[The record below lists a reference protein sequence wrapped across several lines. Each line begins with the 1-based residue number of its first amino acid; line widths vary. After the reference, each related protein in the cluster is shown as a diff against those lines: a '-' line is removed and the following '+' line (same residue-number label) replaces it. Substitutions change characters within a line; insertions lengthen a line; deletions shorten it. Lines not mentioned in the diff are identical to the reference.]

1 MMESERLPYNDC
13 ESGEGM
19 GMGMDLDPISARK
32 IIEIVGGQGNP
43 PEYGFQYFTSGL
55 DSYLG
60 TIDEDYLG
68 SFIKD
73 GGSAFKMV
81 IGVYGGGKTHFL
93 YCIREVAWNYNYIA
107 SYIVLSPEQT
117 PFYKL
122 EQVYKTLAANLIYPQ
137 TPEELLSGY
146 DRGIEAVIKAWYNRK
161 YQEMVAKLPD
171 DDSLVHRELAS
182 YVSALGPYESTSF
195 RNAVREAFLSLAERR
210 DDDFTLIIQWLEG
223 ENPPKNLLKN
233 QGVFEKIDKSTAFK
247 MIRSLVQ
254 WVRDLGYA
262 GIVVLMDEAEQT
274 PSMTTKQ
281 KAALLSNM
289 RELIDECGHSNF
301 RNAMWFYAV
310 PDENFLEGRT
320 QVYEALRQRLSAVFD
335 AEVNPTGV
343 KIYLEESSE
352 DPVELLSDIG
362 RKLSAIYEVAYNVKF
377 GTSALDE
384 TIADIAKAAYERKL
398 EIGYK
403 REFVKN
409 IIGALHRLRKTETEG

>member
-1 MMESERLPYNDC
+1 MELEHGIYC
-13 ESGEGM
+13 EGI
-19 GMGMDLDPISARK
+19 DPISARK

-43 PEYGFQYFTSGL
+43 PEYGFQYFTAGL
-55 DSYLG
+55 DNYLG

-68 SFIKD
+68 SFVKD

-93 YCIREVAWNYNYIA
+93 YCIREIAWNYDYIA

-122 EQVYKTLAANLIYPQ
+122 EQVYRTIASNLVYPQ

-146 DRGIEAVIKAWYNRK
+146 DRGLEAVIKAWYIRK
-161 YQEMVAKLPD
+161 YQELAGKLPD
-171 DDSLVHRELAS
+171 DLISQELNS
-182 YVSALGPYESTSF
+182 YASALGPYESTSF
-195 RNAVREAFLSLAERR
+195 RNAVKEAFLSLTERR
-210 DDDFTLIIQWLEG
+210 DDDFTLIIQWLKG
-223 ENPPKNLLKN
+223 ENPPKNLLKDFN
-233 QGVFEKIDKSTAFK
+233 IFEKVDKSTAFK

-254 WVRDLGYA
+254 WVRDIGYA

-281 KAALLSNM
+281 KASLLSNM
-289 RELIDECGHSNF
+289 RELIDECGHANF

-310 PDENFLEGRT
+310 PDDNFLEGRT
-320 QVYEALRQRLSAVFD
+320 QVYEALRQRLSSVFD
-335 AEVNPTGV
+335 AETNPTGV
-343 KIYLEESSE
+343 KIYLEETSA
-352 DPVELLSDIG
+352 DPIELLTDIG
-362 RKLSAIYEVAYNVKF
+362 DKLSAIYEVAYSVKF
-377 GTSALDE
+377 ETGTLDE
-384 TIADIAKAAYERKL
+384 TIADVAKAAYDRKL

-409 IIGALHRLRKTETEG
+409 VIVALHKLRKTGG

>member
-1 MMESERLPYNDC
+1 MELEHGIYC
-13 ESGEGM
+13 EGI
-19 GMGMDLDPISARK
+19 DPISARK

-43 PEYGFQYFTSGL
+43 PEYGFQYFTAGL
-55 DSYLG
+55 DNYLG

-68 SFIKD
+68 SFVKD

-93 YCIREVAWNYNYIA
+93 YCIREIAWNYDYIA

-122 EQVYKTLAANLIYPQ
+122 EQVYRTIASNLIYPQ

-146 DRGIEAVIKAWYNRK
+146 DRGLEAVIKAWYSRK
-161 YQEMVAKLPD
+161 YQETAGKLPD
-171 DDSLVHRELAS
+171 DLISQELNA
-182 YVSALGPYESTSF
+182 YASALGPYESTSF
-195 RNAVREAFLSLAERR
+195 KNAVKGAFLSLTERR
-210 DDDFTLIIQWLEG
+210 DDDFTLIIQWLKG
-223 ENPPKNLLKN
+223 ENPPKNLLKDFKI
-233 QGVFEKIDKSTAFK
+233 FEKIDKSTAFK
-247 MIRSLVQ
+247 MIRSLIQ
-254 WVRDLGYA
+254 WVRDIGYA

-289 RELIDECGHSNF
+289 RELIDECGHANF

-320 QVYEALRQRLSAVFD
+320 QVYEALRQRLSSVFD
-335 AEVNPTGV
+335 AETNPTGV
-343 KIYLEESSE
+343 KIYLEETSA
-352 DPVELLSDIG
+352 DPIELLADIG
-362 RKLSAIYEVAYNVKF
+362 RKLSAIYEVAYSVKF
-377 GTSALDE
+377 EKGILDE
-384 TIADIAKAAYERKL
+384 TIADVAKAAYERKL

-409 IIGALHRLRKTETEG
+409 VIEALHRLRKTGG

>member
-1 MMESERLPYNDC
+1 MQNGLYE
-13 ESGEGM
+13 EGI
-19 GMGMDLDPISARK
+19 DSISARK

-43 PEYGFQYFTSGL
+43 PEYGFQYFTAGL
-55 DSYLG
+55 DSYLK

-93 YCIREVAWNYNYIA
+93 YSIREVAWNYDYIA

-117 PFYKL
+117 PFHKL
-122 EQVYKTLAANLIYPQ
+122 EQVYKTIAANLIYPQ

-146 DRGIEAVIKAWYNRK
+146 DKGIEAVIKSWYNRK
-161 YQEMVAKLPD
+161 YQEMANKLSGD
-171 DDSLVHRELAS
+171 LISHELNA
-182 YVSALGPYESTSF
+182 YALALGPYESTSF
-195 RNAVREAFLSLAERR
+195 RNAVKEAFLSLAEKRN
-210 DDDFTLIIQWLEG
+210 DDFTLIIQWLKG

-233 QGVFEKIDKSTAFK
+233 FRIFERIDKSTAFK
-247 MIRSLVQ
+247 MIRSLIQ
-254 WVRDLGYA
+254 WVRDMDYA

-289 RELIDECGHSNF
+289 RELIDECGHANF

-320 QVYEALRQRLSAVFD
+320 QAYEALRQRLSSVFK
-335 AEVNPTGV
+335 AETNPTGV
-343 KIYLEESSE
+343 KIYLEEVSA
-352 DPVELLSDIG
+352 DPIELLADIG
-362 RKLSAIYEVAYNVKF
+362 RKLAMIYEVAYSTKF
-377 GTSALDE
+377 ETSALDE

-409 IIGALHRLRKTETEG
+409 LIKALHKLRKTGQ

>member
-1 MMESERLPYNDC
+1 MELEYGAHEDGIN
-13 ESGEGM
+13 
-19 GMGMDLDPISARK
+19 PISARK

-43 PEYGFQYFTSGL
+43 PEYGFQYFTAGL
-55 DSYLG
+55 DSYLE

-93 YCIREVAWNYNYIA
+93 YCVREVAWNYDYIA

-122 EQVYKTLAANLIYPQ
+122 EQVYKTIVSNLIYPQ

-161 YQEMVAKLPD
+161 YQEIAGKLPD
-171 DDSLVHRELAS
+171 DLARQELNNYA
-182 YVSALGPYESTSF
+182 SALGPYESTSF
-195 RNAVREAFLSLAERR
+195 KNAVKEAFLSLNERR
-210 DDDFTLIIQWLEG
+210 DDDFTLIIQWLNG
-223 ENPPKNLLKN
+223 ENPPRNLLKDLRI
-233 QGVFEKIDKSTAFK
+233 FERVDKSTAFK

-262 GIVVLMDEAEQT
+262 GVVILMDEAEQT

-289 RELIDECGHSNF
+289 RELIDECGHANF

-320 QVYEALRQRLSAVFD
+320 QVYEALRQRLSSVFD
-335 AEVNPTGV
+335 AEVNPTGI
-343 KIYLEESSE
+343 KIYLEETSE

-362 RKLSAIYEVAYNVKF
+362 RKLSAIYEVAYSVKF
-377 GTSALDE
+377 ETVALNE

-409 IIGALHRLRKTETEG
+409 IVVALHRLRKTGNEG

>member
-1 MMESERLPYNDC
+1 MELEDGLYC
-13 ESGEGM
+13 EGI
-19 GMGMDLDPISARK
+19 DHISARK

-43 PEYGFQYFTSGL
+43 PEYGFQYFTAGL
-55 DSYLG
+55 DNYLR

-68 SFIKD
+68 SFVKD

-93 YCIREVAWNYNYIA
+93 YCIREIAWNYDYIA

-122 EQVYKTLAANLIYPQ
+122 EQVYRTIASNLIYPQ

-146 DRGIEAVIKAWYNRK
+146 DRGIEAVIKAWYSRK
-161 YQEMVAKLPD
+161 YQEMAGKLPEEVI
-171 DDSLVHRELAS
+171 SQELNA
-182 YVSALGPYESTSF
+182 YASALGPYESTSF
-195 RNAVREAFLSLAERR
+195 RNAVKGAFLSLTERR

-223 ENPPKNLLKN
+223 ENPPKNLLKDFKI
-233 QGVFEKIDKSTAFK
+233 FEKIDKSTAFK

-254 WVRDLGYA
+254 WVRDIGYA

-289 RELIDECGHSNF
+289 RELIDECGHTNF

-320 QVYEALRQRLSAVFD
+320 QVYEALRQRLSSVFD
-335 AEVNPTGV
+335 AETNPTGV
-343 KIYLEESSE
+343 KIYLEETSA
-352 DPVELLSDIG
+352 DPIELLTDIG
-362 RKLSAIYEVAYNVKF
+362 RKLSTIYEVAYSVKF
-377 GTSALDE
+377 ETGALDE
-384 TIADIAKAAYERKL
+384 TIVDIAKAAYERKL

-409 IIGALHRLRKTETEG
+409 VIEALHRLRKTGR

>member
-1 MMESERLPYNDC
+1 MIMELERGRYY
-13 ESGEGM
+13 EGI
-19 GMGMDLDPISARK
+19 DPISARK

-43 PEYGFQYFTSGL
+43 PEYGFQYFTAGL
-55 DSYLG
+55 DNYLE

-68 SFIKD
+68 SFVKD

-93 YCIREVAWNYNYIA
+93 YCIREIAWNYDYIA

-122 EQVYKTLAANLIYPQ
+122 EQVYRTIASNLIYPQ

-146 DRGIEAVIKAWYNRK
+146 DRGIEAVIKAWYSRK
-161 YQEMVAKLPD
+161 YQEMAGKLPD
-171 DDSLVHRELAS
+171 DLVSQELNA

-195 RNAVREAFLSLAERR
+195 RNAVKEAFLSLTERR

-223 ENPPKNLLKN
+223 ENPPKNLLKDFKI
-233 QGVFEKIDKSTAFK
+233 FEKIDKSTAFK

-254 WVRDLGYA
+254 WVRDIGYA

-289 RELIDECGHSNF
+289 RELIDECGHANF

-320 QVYEALRQRLSAVFD
+320 QVYEALRQRLSSVFD
-335 AEVNPTGV
+335 AETNPTGV
-343 KIYLEESSE
+343 KIYLEETSA
-352 DPVELLSDIG
+352 DPIELLTDIG
-362 RKLSAIYEVAYNVKF
+362 DKLSAIYEVAYSVRF
-377 GTSALDE
+377 ETGALEEAIVDV
-384 TIADIAKAAYERKL
+384 AKAAYDRKL

-409 IIGALHRLRKTETEG
+409 IIVALHRLRKTGG

>member
-1 MMESERLPYNDC
+1 MELEYGIQ
-13 ESGEGM
+13 EEGI
-19 GMGMDLDPISARK
+19 DPISARK

-43 PEYGFQYFTSGL
+43 PEYGFQYFTAGL
-55 DSYLG
+55 DSYLE

-93 YCIREVAWNYNYIA
+93 YCIREVAWNHDYIA

-122 EQVYKTLAANLIYPQ
+122 EQVYKTIVSNLIYPQ

-161 YQEMVAKLPD
+161 YHEMARKLPGGD
-171 DDSLVHRELAS
+171 DELTRQELNNYA
-182 YVSALGPYESTSF
+182 SALGPYESTSF
-195 RNAVREAFLSLAERR
+195 KNAVKEAFLSLTERR
-210 DDDFTLIIQWLEG
+210 DDDFTLIIQWLNG
-223 ENPPKNLLKN
+223 ENPPRNLLKDLRI
-233 QGVFEKIDKSTAFK
+233 FEKIDKSTAFK

-254 WVRDLGYA
+254 WVRDISYA
-262 GIVVLMDEAEQT
+262 GIVILMDEAEQT

-289 RELIDECGHSNF
+289 RELIDECGHANF

-320 QVYEALRQRLSAVFD
+320 QVYEALRQRLSSVFD
-335 AEVNPTGV
+335 AATNPTGI
-343 KIYLEESSE
+343 KIYLEETSE

-362 RKLSAIYEVAYNVKF
+362 RKLSAIYEVAYSVKF
-377 GTSALDE
+377 ETGTLDE
-384 TIADIAKAAYERKL
+384 TIANIAKAAYERKL

-409 IIGALHRLRKTETEG
+409 IIEALHRLRKTGNEG

>member
-1 MMESERLPYNDC
+1 MMESECLPYTDC
-13 ESGEGM
+13 EGGEGM
-19 GMGMDLDPISARK
+19 GIDLDPISARK

-81 IGVYGGGKTHFL
+81 VGVYGGGKTHFL

-122 EQVYKTLAANLIYPQ
+122 EQVYKTIAANLIYPQ

-161 YQEMVAKLPD
+161 YQEMVAKLPEEII
-171 DDSLVHRELAS
+171 SQELNA

-362 RKLSAIYEVAYNVKF
+362 RKLSAIYEVAYSVKF
-377 GTSALDE
+377 ETSALDAV
-384 TIADIAKAAYERKL
+384 IADIAKAAYERKL

-409 IIGALHRLRKTETEG
+409 IIGALHRLRKTETVE

>member
-1 MMESERLPYNDC
+1 MELEYGIQ
-13 ESGEGM
+13 EEGI
-19 GMGMDLDPISARK
+19 DPISARK

-43 PEYGFQYFTSGL
+43 PEYGFQYFTAGL
-55 DSYLG
+55 DSYLE

-93 YCIREVAWNYNYIA
+93 YCIREVAWNHDYIA

-122 EQVYKTLAANLIYPQ
+122 EQVYKTIVSNLIYRQ

-161 YQEMVAKLPD
+161 YHEMARKLPGGD
-171 DDSLVHRELAS
+171 DELTRQELNNYA
-182 YVSALGPYESTSF
+182 SALGPYESTSF
-195 RNAVREAFLSLAERR
+195 KNAVKEAFLSLTERR
-210 DDDFTLIIQWLEG
+210 DDDFTLIIQWLNG
-223 ENPPKNLLKN
+223 ENPPRNLLKDLRI
-233 QGVFEKIDKSTAFK
+233 FEKIDKSTAFK

-254 WVRDLGYA
+254 WVRDISYA
-262 GIVVLMDEAEQT
+262 GIVILMDEAEQT

-289 RELIDECGHSNF
+289 RELIDECGHANF

-320 QVYEALRQRLSAVFD
+320 QVYEALRQRLSSVFD
-335 AEVNPTGV
+335 AATNPTGI
-343 KIYLEESSE
+343 KIYLEETSE

-362 RKLSAIYEVAYNVKF
+362 RKLSAIYEIAYSVKF
-377 GTSALDE
+377 ETGALDE

-409 IIGALHRLRKTETEG
+409 IIEALHKLRKTGNEG

>member
-1 MMESERLPYNDC
+1 MELEYGLYC
-13 ESGEGM
+13 EGIA
-19 GMGMDLDPISARK
+19 PISARK

-43 PEYGFQYFTSGL
+43 PEYGFQYFTAGL
-55 DSYLG
+55 DNYLG

-68 SFIKD
+68 SFVKD

-93 YCIREVAWNYNYIA
+93 YCIREIAWNYDYIA

-122 EQVYKTLAANLIYPQ
+122 EQVYRTIASNLIYPQ

-146 DRGIEAVIKAWYNRK
+146 DRGLEAVIKVWYSRK
-161 YQEMVAKLPD
+161 YQEMAGKLPD
-171 DDSLVHRELAS
+171 DLISQELNA
-182 YVSALGPYESTSF
+182 YASALGPYESTSF
-195 RNAVREAFLSLAERR
+195 RNAVKWAFLSLTERR
-210 DDDFTLIIQWLEG
+210 DDDFTLIIQWLKG
-223 ENPPKNLLKN
+223 ENPPKNLLKDFKI
-233 QGVFEKIDKSTAFK
+233 FEKIDKSTAFK
-247 MIRSLVQ
+247 MIRSLIQ
-254 WVRDLGYA
+254 WVRDIGYA

-289 RELIDECGHSNF
+289 RELIDECGHANF

-320 QVYEALRQRLSAVFD
+320 QVYEALRQRLSSVFD
-335 AEVNPTGV
+335 AETNPTGV
-343 KIYLEESSE
+343 KIYLEETSA
-352 DPVELLSDIG
+352 DPIELLADIG
-362 RKLSAIYEVAYNVKF
+362 RKLSAIYEVAYSVKF
-377 GTSALDE
+377 ETGALDE
-384 TIADIAKAAYERKL
+384 TIADVAKAAYERKL

-409 IIGALHRLRKTETEG
+409 VIEALHRLRKTRG

>member
-1 MMESERLPYNDC
+1 MELEYGLH
-13 ESGEGM
+13 EKGI
-19 GMGMDLDPISARK
+19 DPISARK

-43 PEYGFQYFTSGL
+43 PEYGFQYFTAGL
-55 DSYLG
+55 DNYLG

-68 SFIKD
+68 SFVKD

-93 YCIREVAWNYNYIA
+93 YCIREIAWNYDYIA

-122 EQVYKTLAANLIYPQ
+122 EQVYRTIASNLIYPQ

-146 DRGIEAVIKAWYNRK
+146 DRGIEAVIKAWYSRK
-161 YQEMVAKLPD
+161 YQEMAGKLPD
-171 DDSLVHRELAS
+171 DLISQELNA

-195 RNAVREAFLSLAERR
+195 RNAVKEAFLSLTERR
-210 DDDFTLIIQWLEG
+210 DGDFTLIIQWLKG
-223 ENPPKNLLKN
+223 ENPPKNLLKDFKI
-233 QGVFEKIDKSTAFK
+233 FEKIDKSTAFK

-254 WVRDLGYA
+254 WVRDIGYA

-289 RELIDECGHSNF
+289 RELIDECGHANF

-320 QVYEALRQRLSAVFD
+320 QVYEALRQRLSSVFD
-335 AEVNPTGV
+335 AETNPTGV
-343 KIYLEESSE
+343 KIYLEETSA
-352 DPVELLSDIG
+352 DPMELLADIG
-362 RKLSAIYEVAYNVKF
+362 DKLSAIYEVAYSVTF
-377 GTSALDE
+377 ETGALDGM
-384 TIADIAKAAYERKL
+384 IADVAKAAYDRKL

-409 IIGALHRLRKTETEG
+409 IIVALHRLRKTGG

>member
-1 MMESERLPYNDC
+1 MELEYGLC
-13 ESGEGM
+13 EEGI
-19 GMGMDLDPISARK
+19 DPISARK

-43 PEYGFQYFTSGL
+43 PEYGFQYFTAGL
-55 DSYLG
+55 DSYLE

-93 YCIREVAWNYNYIA
+93 YCIREVAWNHDYIA

-122 EQVYKTLAANLIYPQ
+122 EQVYKTIVSNLIYPQ

-161 YQEMVAKLPD
+161 YHEMARKLPGGD
-171 DDSLVHRELAS
+171 DELTRQELNNYA
-182 YVSALGPYESTSF
+182 SALGPYESTSF
-195 RNAVREAFLSLAERR
+195 KNAVKEAFLSLTERR
-210 DDDFTLIIQWLEG
+210 DDDFTLIIQWLNG
-223 ENPPKNLLKN
+223 ENPPRNLLKDLRI
-233 QGVFEKIDKSTAFK
+233 FEKIDKSTAFK

-254 WVRDLGYA
+254 WVRDISYA
-262 GIVVLMDEAEQT
+262 GIVILMDEAEQT

-289 RELIDECGHSNF
+289 RELIDECGHANF

-320 QVYEALRQRLSAVFD
+320 QVYEALRQRLSSVFD
-335 AEVNPTGV
+335 ATTNPTGV
-343 KIYLEESSE
+343 KIYLEEVSE
-352 DPVELLSDIG
+352 DPIELLADIG
-362 RKLSAIYEVAYNVKF
+362 RKLSAIYEVAYSVKF
-377 GTSALDE
+377 ETSALDE
-384 TIADIAKAAYERKL
+384 TIADIAKAAYDRKL

-409 IIGALHRLRKTETEG
+409 IIEALHRLRKAGNEG

>member
-1 MMESERLPYNDC
+1 MEPEYGLYER
-13 ESGEGM
+13 EGVRDYE
-19 GMGMDLDPISARK
+19 GIDLNPTSARK

-43 PEYGFQYFTSGL
+43 PEYGFQYFTAGL
-55 DSYLG
+55 DSHLR

-93 YCIREVAWNYNYIA
+93 YCIRELAWDYDYIT
-107 SYIVLSPEQT
+107 SYITLSPEET

-122 EQVYKTLAANLIYPQ
+122 EHVYRTIASNLIYPQ

-146 DRGIEAVIKAWYNRK
+146 DRGIEAVIKAWYSRK
-161 YQEMVAKLPD
+161 YQEMAGKLPD
-171 DDSLVHRELAS
+171 GDDELMHRELAA
-182 YVSALGPYESTSF
+182 YASALGPYESTSF
-195 RNAVREAFLSLAERR
+195 RNAVKAAFLSLVERR
-210 DDDFTLIIQWLEG
+210 DDDFTLIIQWLKG
-223 ENPPKNLLKN
+223 ENPPKNLLKDHR
-233 QGVFEKIDKSTAFK
+233 VFEKIDKSTAFK
-247 MIRSLVQ
+247 MIRSLVR

-262 GIVVLMDEAEQT
+262 GVVILMDEAEQT

-281 KAALLSNM
+281 KSSLLSNM
-289 RELIDECGHSNF
+289 RELIDECGHANF

-320 QVYEALRQRLSAVFD
+320 QVYEALRQRLSSVFD
-335 AEVNPTGV
+335 ATTNPTGV
-343 KIYLEESSE
+343 KIYLEESSA

-362 RKLSAIYEVAYNVKF
+362 RKLSAIYEVAYGVTF
-377 GTSALDE
+377 ETVELDE
-384 TIADIAKAAYERKL
+384 TISDVANAAYERKL

-409 IIGALHRLRKTETEG
+409 IIIALHRLRKTGTAG

>member
-1 MMESERLPYNDC
+1 MELERGRYY
-13 ESGEGM
+13 EGI
-19 GMGMDLDPISARK
+19 DPISARK

-43 PEYGFQYFTSGL
+43 PEYGFQYFTAGL
-55 DSYLG
+55 DNYLE

-68 SFIKD
+68 SFVKD

-93 YCIREVAWNYNYIA
+93 YCIREIAWNYDYIA

-122 EQVYKTLAANLIYPQ
+122 EQVYRTIASNLIYPQ

-146 DRGIEAVIKAWYNRK
+146 DRGIEAVIKAWYSRK
-161 YQEMVAKLPD
+161 YQEMAGKLPD
-171 DDSLVHRELAS
+171 DLVSQELNA

-195 RNAVREAFLSLAERR
+195 RNAVKEAFLSLTERR

-223 ENPPKNLLKN
+223 ENPPKNLLKDFKI
-233 QGVFEKIDKSTAFK
+233 FEKIDKSTAFK

-254 WVRDLGYA
+254 WVRDIGYA

-289 RELIDECGHSNF
+289 RELIDECGHANF

-320 QVYEALRQRLSAVFD
+320 QVYEALRQRLSSVFD
-335 AEVNPTGV
+335 AETNPTGV
-343 KIYLEESSE
+343 KIYLEETSA
-352 DPVELLSDIG
+352 DPIELLTDIG
-362 RKLSAIYEVAYNVKF
+362 DKLSAIYEVAYSVRF
-377 GTSALDE
+377 ETGALEEAIVDV
-384 TIADIAKAAYERKL
+384 AKAAYDRKL

-409 IIGALHRLRKTETEG
+409 IIVALHRLRKTGG

>member
-1 MMESERLPYNDC
+1 MVLEYGHYCDEIDH
-13 ESGEGM
+13 
-19 GMGMDLDPISARK
+19 ISARK

-43 PEYGFQYFTSGL
+43 PEYGFQYFTAGL
-55 DSYLG
+55 DNYLG

-68 SFIKD
+68 SFVKD

-93 YCIREVAWNYNYIA
+93 YCIREIAWNYDYIA
-107 SYIVLSPEQT
+107 SYIVLSPEHT

-122 EQVYKTLAANLIYPQ
+122 EQVYRTIASNLIYPQ

-146 DRGIEAVIKAWYNRK
+146 DRGIEAVIKAWYSRK
-161 YQEMVAKLPD
+161 YQEMAGKLPD
-171 DDSLVHRELAS
+171 DLIAQELNA
-182 YVSALGPYESTSF
+182 YASALGPYESMSF
-195 RNAVREAFLSLAERR
+195 KNAVKEAFLSLTERR

-223 ENPPKNLLKN
+223 ENPPKNLLKDFKI
-233 QGVFEKIDKSTAFK
+233 FEKIDKSTAFK

-254 WVRDLGYA
+254 WVRDIGYA

-281 KAALLSNM
+281 KAALLSNI
-289 RELIDECGHSNF
+289 RELIDECGHANF

-320 QVYEALRQRLSAVFD
+320 QVYEALRQRLSSVFD
-335 AEVNPTGV
+335 AETNPTGV
-343 KIYLEESSE
+343 KIYLEETSA
-352 DPVELLSDIG
+352 DPIELLMDIG
-362 RKLSAIYEVAYNVKF
+362 RKLSAIYEIAYSVKF
-377 GTSALDE
+377 ETGELDE
-384 TIADIAKAAYERKL
+384 VIAEVARAAYDRKL

-409 IIGALHRLRKTETEG
+409 VIVALHRLRKTGNEG

>member
-1 MMESERLPYNDC
+1 MELEYGLH
-13 ESGEGM
+13 EKGI
-19 GMGMDLDPISARK
+19 DPISARK

-43 PEYGFQYFTSGL
+43 PEYGFQYFTAGL
-55 DSYLG
+55 DNYLG

-68 SFIKD
+68 SFVKD

-93 YCIREVAWNYNYIA
+93 YCIREIAWNYDYIA

-122 EQVYKTLAANLIYPQ
+122 EQVYRTIASNLIYPQ

-146 DRGIEAVIKAWYNRK
+146 DRGIEAVIKAWYSRK
-161 YQEMVAKLPD
+161 YQEMAGKLPD
-171 DDSLVHRELAS
+171 ELIAQELNA

-195 RNAVREAFLSLAERR
+195 RNAVKEAFLSLTERR
-210 DDDFTLIIQWLEG
+210 DDDFTLIIQWLKG
-223 ENPPKNLLKN
+223 ENPPKNLLKDFKI
-233 QGVFEKIDKSTAFK
+233 FEKIDKSTAFK

-254 WVRDLGYA
+254 WVRDIGYA

-289 RELIDECGHSNF
+289 RELIDECGHANF

-320 QVYEALRQRLSAVFD
+320 QVYEALRQRLSSVFD
-335 AEVNPTGV
+335 AETNPTGV
-343 KIYLEESSE
+343 KIYLEETSA
-352 DPVELLSDIG
+352 DPIELLTDIG
-362 RKLSAIYEVAYNVKF
+362 DKLSAIYEVAYSVTF
-377 GTSALDE
+377 ETGALDGM
-384 TIADIAKAAYERKL
+384 IADVAKAAYDRKL

-409 IIGALHRLRKTETEG
+409 IIVALHRLRKTGG

>member
-1 MMESERLPYNDC
+1 MELEYGLYCD
-13 ESGEGM
+13 GI
-19 GMGMDLDPISARK
+19 DQISARK

-43 PEYGFQYFTSGL
+43 PEYGFQYFTAGL
-55 DSYLG
+55 DNYLG

-68 SFIKD
+68 SFVKD

-93 YCIREVAWNYNYIA
+93 YCVREIAWNYGYIA
-107 SYIVLSPEQT
+107 SYIVLSPEHT

-122 EQVYKTLAANLIYPQ
+122 EQVYRTIASNLIYPQ

-146 DRGIEAVIKAWYNRK
+146 DRGIEAVIKAWYSRK
-161 YQEMVAKLPD
+161 YQEMAGKLPD
-171 DDSLVHRELAS
+171 DLLAQELNA
-182 YVSALGPYESTSF
+182 YASALGPYESMSF
-195 RNAVREAFLSLAERR
+195 KNAVKEAFLSLTERR

-223 ENPPKNLLKN
+223 ENPPKNLLKDFKI
-233 QGVFEKIDKSTAFK
+233 FEKIDKSTAFK

-254 WVRDLGYA
+254 WVRDIGYA

-281 KAALLSNM
+281 KAALLSNI
-289 RELIDECGHSNF
+289 RELIDECGHTNF

-320 QVYEALRQRLSAVFD
+320 QVYEALRQRLSSVFD
-335 AEVNPTGV
+335 AETNPTGV
-343 KIYLEESSE
+343 KIYLEETSA
-352 DPVELLSDIG
+352 DPIELLMDIG
-362 RKLSAIYEVAYNVKF
+362 RKLSAIYEIAYSVKF
-377 GTSALDE
+377 ETGELDE
-384 TIADIAKAAYERKL
+384 AIANVARAAYDRKL

-409 IIGALHRLRKTETEG
+409 VIVVLHGLRKAGNEG

>member
-1 MMESERLPYNDC
+1 VIMELEHGIYC
-13 ESGEGM
+13 EGI
-19 GMGMDLDPISARK
+19 DPISARK

-43 PEYGFQYFTSGL
+43 PEYGFQYFTAGL
-55 DSYLG
+55 DNYLG

-68 SFIKD
+68 SFVKD

-93 YCIREVAWNYNYIA
+93 YCIREIAWNYDYIA

-122 EQVYKTLAANLIYPQ
+122 EQVYRTIASNLIYPQ

-146 DRGIEAVIKAWYNRK
+146 DRGIEAVIKAWYSRK
-161 YQEMVAKLPD
+161 YQELAGKLPD
-171 DDSLVHRELAS
+171 DLISQELNS
-182 YVSALGPYESTSF
+182 YASALGPYESTSF
-195 RNAVREAFLSLAERR
+195 RNAVKEAFLSLTERR
-210 DDDFTLIIQWLEG
+210 DDDFTLIIQWLKG
-223 ENPPKNLLKN
+223 ENPPKNLLKDFN
-233 QGVFEKIDKSTAFK
+233 IFEKVDKSTAFK

-254 WVRDLGYA
+254 WVRDIGYA

-281 KAALLSNM
+281 KASLLSNM
-289 RELIDECGHSNF
+289 RELIDECGHANF

-320 QVYEALRQRLSAVFD
+320 QVYEALRQRLSSVFD
-335 AEVNPTGV
+335 AETNPTGV
-343 KIYLEESSE
+343 KIYLEETSA
-352 DPVELLSDIG
+352 DPIELLTDIG
-362 RKLSAIYEVAYNVKF
+362 DKLSAIYEVAYSVKF
-377 GTSALDE
+377 ETGALDE
-384 TIADIAKAAYERKL
+384 TIADVAKAAYDRKL

-409 IIGALHRLRKTETEG
+409 VIVALHKLRKTGG

>member
-1 MMESERLPYNDC
+1 MMESECLPYNDC
-13 ESGEGM
+13 EGGE

-289 RELIDECGHSNF
+289 RELIDECGHANF

>member
-1 MMESERLPYNDC
+1 MELEYGIQ
-13 ESGEGM
+13 EEGI
-19 GMGMDLDPISARK
+19 DPISARK

-43 PEYGFQYFTSGL
+43 PEYGFQYFTAGL
-55 DSYLG
+55 DSYLE

-93 YCIREVAWNYNYIA
+93 YCIREVAWNHDYIA

-122 EQVYKTLAANLIYPQ
+122 EQVYKTIVSNLIYPQ

-161 YQEMVAKLPD
+161 YHEMARKLPGGD
-171 DDSLVHRELAS
+171 DELTRQELNNYA
-182 YVSALGPYESTSF
+182 SALGPYESTSF
-195 RNAVREAFLSLAERR
+195 KNAVKEAFLSLTERR
-210 DDDFTLIIQWLEG
+210 DDDFTLIIQWLNG
-223 ENPPKNLLKN
+223 ENPPRNLLKDLRI
-233 QGVFEKIDKSTAFK
+233 FEKIDKSTAFK

-254 WVRDLGYA
+254 WVRDISYA
-262 GIVVLMDEAEQT
+262 GIVILMDEAEQT

-281 KAALLSNM
+281 KASLLSNM
-289 RELIDECGHSNF
+289 RELIDECGHANF

-320 QVYEALRQRLSAVFD
+320 QVYEALRQRLSSVFD
-335 AEVNPTGV
+335 AATNPTGV
-343 KIYLEESSE
+343 KIYLEETSA
-352 DPVELLSDIG
+352 DPIELLSDIG
-362 RKLSAIYEVAYNVKF
+362 KKLSAIYEVAYSVKF
-377 GTSALDE
+377 ETGALDGM
-384 TIADIAKAAYERKL
+384 IADIAKAAYERKL

-409 IIGALHRLRKTETEG
+409 VIEALHRLRKTGNAG

>member
-1 MMESERLPYNDC
+1 MELEYGLY
-13 ESGEGM
+13 EEGEEGI
-19 GMGMDLDPISARK
+19 DLISARK

-43 PEYGFQYFTSGL
+43 PEYGFQYFTAGL

-93 YCIREVAWNYNYIA
+93 YCIREIAWNYDYIA

-122 EQVYKTLAANLIYPQ
+122 EQVYRTIVSNLIYPQ

-161 YQEMVAKLPD
+161 YQEMAGKLPD
-171 DDSLVHRELAS
+171 DLARQELNTYA
-182 YVSALGPYESTSF
+182 SALGPYESTSF
-195 RNAVREAFLSLAERR
+195 KNAVKEAFLSLAERR

-223 ENPPKNLLKN
+223 ENPPRNLLRDLRI
-233 QGVFEKIDKSTAFK
+233 FERVDKSTAFK

-254 WVRDLGYA
+254 WVRDIGYA

-289 RELIDECGHSNF
+289 REFIDECGHTNF

-320 QVYEALRQRLSAVFD
+320 QVYEALRQRLSSVFD
-335 AEVNPTGV
+335 ATTNPTGV
-343 KIYLEESSE
+343 KIYLEETSE
-352 DPVELLSDIG
+352 DPLKLLADIG
-362 RKLSAIYEVAYNVKF
+362 RKLSAIYEVAYSVKF
-377 GTSALDE
+377 ETSALDE
-384 TIADIAKAAYERKL
+384 TIADIAKAAYDRKL

-409 IIGALHRLRKTETEG
+409 IIEALHRLRKTGNEG

>member
-1 MMESERLPYNDC
+1 MELEHGIYC
-13 ESGEGM
+13 EGI
-19 GMGMDLDPISARK
+19 DPISARK

-43 PEYGFQYFTSGL
+43 PEYGFQYFTAGL
-55 DSYLG
+55 DNYLG

-68 SFIKD
+68 SFVKD

-93 YCIREVAWNYNYIA
+93 YCIREIAWNYDYIA

-122 EQVYKTLAANLIYPQ
+122 EQVYRTIASNLIYPQ

-146 DRGIEAVIKAWYNRK
+146 DRGIEAVIKAWYSRK
-161 YQEMVAKLPD
+161 YQELAGKLPD
-171 DDSLVHRELAS
+171 DLISQELNS
-182 YVSALGPYESTSF
+182 YASALGPYESTSF
-195 RNAVREAFLSLAERR
+195 RNAVKEAFLSLTERR
-210 DDDFTLIIQWLEG
+210 DDDFTLIIQWLKG
-223 ENPPKNLLKN
+223 ENPPKNLLKDFN
-233 QGVFEKIDKSTAFK
+233 IFEKVDKSTAFK

-254 WVRDLGYA
+254 WVRDIGYA

-281 KAALLSNM
+281 KASLLSNM
-289 RELIDECGHSNF
+289 RELIDECGHANF

-320 QVYEALRQRLSAVFD
+320 QVYEALRQRLSSVFD
-335 AEVNPTGV
+335 AETNPTGV
-343 KIYLEESSE
+343 KIYLEETSA
-352 DPVELLSDIG
+352 DPIELLTDIG
-362 RKLSAIYEVAYNVKF
+362 DKLSAIYEVAYSVKF
-377 GTSALDE
+377 ETGALDE
-384 TIADIAKAAYERKL
+384 TIADVAKAAYDRKL

-409 IIGALHRLRKTETEG
+409 VIVALHKLRKTGG

>member
-1 MMESERLPYNDC
+1 MELEYGLYC
-13 ESGEGM
+13 EGIA
-19 GMGMDLDPISARK
+19 PISARK

-43 PEYGFQYFTSGL
+43 PEYGFQYFTAGL
-55 DSYLG
+55 DNYLG

-68 SFIKD
+68 SFVKD

-93 YCIREVAWNYNYIA
+93 YCIREIAWNYDYIA

-122 EQVYKTLAANLIYPQ
+122 EQVYRTIASNLIYPQ

-146 DRGIEAVIKAWYNRK
+146 DRGLEAVIKVWYSRK
-161 YQEMVAKLPD
+161 YQEMAGKLPD
-171 DDSLVHRELAS
+171 DLISQELNA
-182 YVSALGPYESTSF
+182 YASALGPYESTSF
-195 RNAVREAFLSLAERR
+195 RNAVKWAFLSLTERR
-210 DDDFTLIIQWLEG
+210 DDDFTLIIQWLKG
-223 ENPPKNLLKN
+223 ENPPKNLLKDFKI
-233 QGVFEKIDKSTAFK
+233 FEKIDKSTAFK
-247 MIRSLVQ
+247 MIRSLIQ
-254 WVRDLGYA
+254 WVRDIGYA

-289 RELIDECGHSNF
+289 RELIDECGHANF

-320 QVYEALRQRLSAVFD
+320 QVYEALRQRLSSVFD
-335 AEVNPTGV
+335 AETNPTGV
-343 KIYLEESSE
+343 KIYLEETSA
-352 DPVELLSDIG
+352 DPIELLADIG
-362 RKLSAIYEVAYNVKF
+362 RKLSAIYEIAYSVKF
-377 GTSALDE
+377 ETGALDE
-384 TIADIAKAAYERKL
+384 TIADVAKAAYERKL

-409 IIGALHRLRKTETEG
+409 VIEALHRLRKTRG

>member
-1 MMESERLPYNDC
+1 MELEHGIYC
-13 ESGEGM
+13 EGI
-19 GMGMDLDPISARK
+19 DPISARK

-43 PEYGFQYFTSGL
+43 PEYGFQYFTAGL
-55 DSYLG
+55 DNYLG

-68 SFIKD
+68 SFVKD

-93 YCIREVAWNYNYIA
+93 YCIREIAWNYDYIA

-122 EQVYKTLAANLIYPQ
+122 EQVYRTIASNLIYPQ

-146 DRGIEAVIKAWYNRK
+146 DRGIEAVIKAWYSRK
-161 YQEMVAKLPD
+161 YQEMAGKLPD
-171 DDSLVHRELAS
+171 DLISQELNA
-182 YVSALGPYESTSF
+182 YASALGPYESTSF
-195 RNAVREAFLSLAERR
+195 RNAVKEAFLSLTERR

-223 ENPPKNLLKN
+223 ENPPKNLLKDFKI
-233 QGVFEKIDKSTAFK
+233 FEKIDKSTAFK

-254 WVRDLGYA
+254 WVRDIGYA

-289 RELIDECGHSNF
+289 RELIDECGHANF

-320 QVYEALRQRLSAVFD
+320 QVYEALRQRLSSVFD
-335 AEVNPTGV
+335 AETNPTGV
-343 KIYLEESSE
+343 KIYLEETSE
-352 DPVELLSDIG
+352 DPIELLTDIG
-362 RKLSAIYEVAYNVKF
+362 DKLSAIYEVAYSVTF
-377 GTSALDE
+377 ETGAIDE
-384 TIADIAKAAYERKL
+384 MIADVAKAAYDRKL

-409 IIGALHRLRKTETEG
+409 VIVALHKLRKTGG

>member
-1 MMESERLPYNDC
+1 
-13 ESGEGM
+13 M

>member
-1 MMESERLPYNDC
+1 MGSEY
-13 ESGEGM
+13 GEVGV
-19 GMGMDLDPISARK
+19 DTITARK

-43 PEYGFQYFTSGL
+43 PEYGFQYFTAGL
-55 DSYLG
+55 DSYLE
-60 TIDEDYLG
+60 TIDEEYLG

-81 IGVYGGGKTHFL
+81 VGVYGGGKTHFL
-93 YCIREVAWNYNYIA
+93 YCIREIAWNYNYIA

-122 EQVYKTLAANLIYPQ
+122 EQVYKTIASNLIYPQ

-146 DRGIEAVIKAWYNRK
+146 GKGIEAIIKAWYNRK
-161 YQEMVAKLPD
+161 YQEMIGKLPD
-171 DDSLVHRELAS
+171 DLVRQELNN

-195 RNAVREAFLSLAERR
+195 KNAIKEAFLSLSERR
-210 DDDFTLIIQWLEG
+210 DNDFALVIQWLKG
-223 ENPPKNLLKN
+223 ENPPKNLLRDFKI
-233 QGVFEKIDKSTAFK
+233 FEKIDKSTAFK
-247 MIRSLVQ
+247 MVRSLVQ
-254 WVRDLGYA
+254 WVRDMGYA

-281 KAALLSNM
+281 KATLLSNM
-289 RELIDECGHSNF
+289 RELIDECGHVNF

-320 QVYEALRQRLSAVFD
+320 QVYEALRQRLSSIFD
-335 AEVNPTGV
+335 AATNPTGV
-343 KIYLEESSE
+343 KIYLEEAAE
-352 DPVELLSDIG
+352 DPRELLAEIG
-362 RKLSAIYEVAYNVKF
+362 RKLSAIYEVAYGVTF
-377 GTSALDE
+377 ETSALDE
-384 TIADIAKAAYERKL
+384 MIDDVARAAYERKL

-409 IIGALHRLRKTETEG
+409 IIEALHRLRKTGTAE

>member
-1 MMESERLPYNDC
+1 MELEYGLY
-13 ESGEGM
+13 EG
-19 GMGMDLDPISARK
+19 GIDPVSARK

-43 PEYGFQYFTSGL
+43 PEYGFQYFTAGL
-55 DSYLG
+55 DNYLG

-68 SFIKD
+68 SFVKD

-93 YCIREVAWNYNYIA
+93 YCIREIAWNYDYIA

-122 EQVYKTLAANLIYPQ
+122 EQVYRTIASNLIYPQ

-146 DRGIEAVIKAWYNRK
+146 DRGIEAVIKAWYSRK
-161 YQEMVAKLPD
+161 YQELAGKLPD
-171 DDSLVHRELAS
+171 DLIAQELNA
-182 YVSALGPYESTSF
+182 YASALGPYESTSF
-195 RNAVREAFLSLAERR
+195 KNAVKEAFLSLTERR

-223 ENPPKNLLKN
+223 ENPPKNLLKDFKI
-233 QGVFEKIDKSTAFK
+233 FEKIDKSTAFK

-254 WVRDLGYA
+254 WVRDIGYA

-289 RELIDECGHSNF
+289 RELIDECGHANF

-320 QVYEALRQRLSAVFD
+320 QVYEALRQRLSSVFD
-335 AEVNPTGV
+335 ATTNPTGV
-343 KIYLEESSE
+343 KIYLEETSA
-352 DPVELLSDIG
+352 DPIELLTDIG
-362 RKLSAIYEVAYNVKF
+362 DKLSAIYEVAYSVKF
-377 GTSALDE
+377 ETGALDE
-384 TIADIAKAAYERKL
+384 TIADVAKAAYERKL

-409 IIGALHRLRKTETEG
+409 VIEALHRLRKTGG

>member
-1 MMESERLPYNDC
+1 MELEHGIYC
-13 ESGEGM
+13 EGI
-19 GMGMDLDPISARK
+19 DPISARK

-43 PEYGFQYFTSGL
+43 PEYGFQYFTAGL
-55 DSYLG
+55 DNYLG

-68 SFIKD
+68 SFVKD

-93 YCIREVAWNYNYIA
+93 YCIREIAWNYDYIA

-122 EQVYKTLAANLIYPQ
+122 EQVYRTIASNLVYPQ

-146 DRGIEAVIKAWYNRK
+146 DRGLEAVIKAWYIRK
-161 YQEMVAKLPD
+161 YQELAGKLPD
-171 DDSLVHRELAS
+171 DLISQELNS
-182 YVSALGPYESTSF
+182 YASALGPYESTSF
-195 RNAVREAFLSLAERR
+195 RNAVKEAFLSLTERR
-210 DDDFTLIIQWLEG
+210 DDDFTLIIQWLKG
-223 ENPPKNLLKN
+223 ENPPKNLLKDFN
-233 QGVFEKIDKSTAFK
+233 IFEKVDKSTAFK

-254 WVRDLGYA
+254 WVRDIGYA

-281 KAALLSNM
+281 KASLLSNM
-289 RELIDECGHSNF
+289 RELIDECGHANF

-320 QVYEALRQRLSAVFD
+320 QVYEALRQRLSSVFD
-335 AEVNPTGV
+335 AETNPTGV
-343 KIYLEESSE
+343 KIYLEETSA
-352 DPVELLSDIG
+352 DPIELLTDIG
-362 RKLSAIYEVAYNVKF
+362 DKLSAIYEVAYSVKF
-377 GTSALDE
+377 ETGALDE
-384 TIADIAKAAYERKL
+384 TIADVAKAAYDRKL

-409 IIGALHRLRKTETEG
+409 VIVALHKLRKTGG

>member
-1 MMESERLPYNDC
+1 MELEHGIYC
-13 ESGEGM
+13 EGI
-19 GMGMDLDPISARK
+19 DPISARK

-43 PEYGFQYFTSGL
+43 PEYGFQYFTAGL
-55 DSYLG
+55 DNYLG

-68 SFIKD
+68 SFVKD

-93 YCIREVAWNYNYIA
+93 YCIREIAWNYDYIA

-122 EQVYKTLAANLIYPQ
+122 EQVYRTIASNLVYPQ

-146 DRGIEAVIKAWYNRK
+146 DRGLEAVIKAWYIRK
-161 YQEMVAKLPD
+161 YQELAGKLPD
-171 DDSLVHRELAS
+171 DLISQELNS
-182 YVSALGPYESTSF
+182 YASALGPYESTSF
-195 RNAVREAFLSLAERR
+195 RNAVKEAFLSLTERR
-210 DDDFTLIIQWLEG
+210 DDDFTLIIQWLKG
-223 ENPPKNLLKN
+223 ENPPKNLLKDFN
-233 QGVFEKIDKSTAFK
+233 IFEKVDKSTAFK

-254 WVRDLGYA
+254 WVRDIGYA

-281 KAALLSNM
+281 KASLLSNM
-289 RELIDECGHSNF
+289 RELIDECGHANF

-320 QVYEALRQRLSAVFD
+320 QVYEALRQRLSSVFD
-335 AEVNPTGV
+335 AETNPTGV
-343 KIYLEESSE
+343 KIYLEETSA
-352 DPVELLSDIG
+352 DPIELLTDIG
-362 RKLSAIYEVAYNVKF
+362 DKLSAIYEVAYSVKF
-377 GTSALDE
+377 ETGALDE
-384 TIADIAKAAYERKL
+384 TIADVAKVAYDRKL

-409 IIGALHRLRKTETEG
+409 VIVALHKLRKTGG

>member
-1 MMESERLPYNDC
+1 VGLEYGSYEWKIN
-13 ESGEGM
+13 
-19 GMGMDLDPISARK
+19 PISARK

-43 PEYGFQYFTSGL
+43 PEYGFQYFTAGL

-60 TIDEDYLG
+60 TIDEDYLE

-93 YCIREVAWNYNYIA
+93 YCIREVAWNYDYIA

-122 EQVYKTLAANLIYPQ
+122 EQVYRTIASNLIYPQ

-161 YQEMVAKLPD
+161 YQEIAAKLPD
-171 DDSLVHRELAS
+171 GDDELAHQELNT
-182 YVSALGPYESTSF
+182 YASALGPYESTSF
-195 RNAVREAFLSLAERR
+195 KNAVREAFLSLAEKRN
-210 DDDFTLIIQWLEG
+210 DDFTLIIQWLKG
-223 ENPPKNLLKN
+223 ESPPKNLLRDFKI
-233 QGVFEKIDKSTAFK
+233 FEKIDKSTAFK

-254 WVRDLGYA
+254 WVRDIGYA
-262 GIVVLMDEAEQT
+262 GIIVLMDEAEQT

-289 RELIDECGHSNF
+289 RELIDECGHVDFKNT
-301 RNAMWFYAV
+301 MWFYAV

-320 QVYEALRQRLSAVFD
+320 QVYEALRQRLSSVFD
-335 AEVNPTGV
+335 ATTNPTGV
-343 KIYLEESSE
+343 KIYLEETSE
-352 DPVELLSDIG
+352 DPIKLLAEIG
-362 RKLSAIYEVAYNVKF
+362 DKLSAIYEVAYSVTF
-377 GTSALDE
+377 ETGTLDE
-384 TIADIAKAAYERKL
+384 TIADIARAAYERKL

-409 IIGALHRLRKTETEG
+409 VIEALHKLRKTGS